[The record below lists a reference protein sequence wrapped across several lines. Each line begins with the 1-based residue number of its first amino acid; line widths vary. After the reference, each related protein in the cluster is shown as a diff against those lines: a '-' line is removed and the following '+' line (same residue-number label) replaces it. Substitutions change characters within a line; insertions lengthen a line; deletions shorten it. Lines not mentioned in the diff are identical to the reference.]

1 MRVGFVAIAEQYQ
14 QLKPQIDAA
23 IARVIARSAFIGGAE
38 LDEFERWFAEYCGV
52 PHAVGVGS
60 GTAAIELALRAVGV
74 GSGDE
79 VITAA
84 NTFIATA
91 AAISA
96 VGARPV
102 FVDVDERTFNLDP
115 ARLADAIGRRTK
127 AIIPVH
133 LYGRPAPMDA
143 IRAAAGAVPLIE
155 DAAQAHGARYGGRR
169 TGSLGI
175 AGCFSF
181 YPTKNLGAFGDGGL
195 VTTADDGVAA
205 QLRLLRDHGRTSKY
219 EHALAAGAKSRR
231 PHAAENA
238 VPLDD
243 VESSAEHATGRGAE
257 HCLEAPAGAK

>member
-1 MRVGFVAIAEQYQ
+1 
-14 QLKPQIDAA
+14 
-23 IARVIARSAFIGGAE
+23 
-38 LDEFERWFAEYCGV
+38 GV

-60 GTAAIELALRAVGV
+60 GTAAIELALRALGV
-74 GSGDE
+74 GPGDD

-115 ARLADAIGRRTK
+115 ARLADAIGPRTK

-133 LYGRPAPMDA
+133 LYGRPAPMDE
-143 IRAAAGAVPLIE
+143 IREVAGAIPLIE
-155 DAAQAHGARYGGRR
+155 DAAQAHGARYHDQRAGAL
-169 TGSLGI
+169 SI

-195 VTTADDGVAA
+195 VTTGDTSVAA
-205 QLRLLRDHGRTSKY
+205 QLRLLRDHGR
-219 EHALAAGAKSRR
+219 
-231 PHAAENA
+231 
-238 VPLDD
+238 
-243 VESSAEHATGRGAE
+243 
-257 HCLEAPAGAK
+257 